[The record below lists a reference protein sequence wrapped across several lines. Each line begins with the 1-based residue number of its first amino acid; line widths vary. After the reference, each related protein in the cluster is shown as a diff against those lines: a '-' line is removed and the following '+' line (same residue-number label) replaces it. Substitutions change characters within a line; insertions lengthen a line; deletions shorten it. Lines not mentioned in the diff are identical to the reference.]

1 MTELES
7 LARVLIVIGLLIV
20 FLGAIL
26 LLAGKVPFL
35 GRLPGDIVIQRDNV
49 SFFFPVVTMIILSVV
64 LSIILSLIGL
74 LFRR

>member
-1 MTELES
+1 MTEFENF
-7 LARVLIVIGLLIV
+7 ARVLILFGLLIV
-20 FLGAIL
+20 FLGVIL

-49 SFFFPVVTMIILSVV
+49 SCFFPIATMIILSIL
-64 LSIILSLIGL
+64 LSIILSLVSL